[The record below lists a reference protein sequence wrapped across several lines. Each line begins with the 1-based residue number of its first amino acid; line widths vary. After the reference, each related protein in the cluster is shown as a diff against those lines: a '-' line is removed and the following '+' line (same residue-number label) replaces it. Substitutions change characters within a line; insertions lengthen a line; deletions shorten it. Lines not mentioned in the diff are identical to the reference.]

1 MLINILTGARNGSEG
16 FVCFGPSESCA
27 STRNISPIRYQ
38 QHAITVTVT
47 VRISARTVQDPLPQ
61 HATWYFVPMPRIARQ
76 LEKAN
81 GWCGR

>member
-16 FVCFGPSESCA
+16 FVCFDPSESCA
-27 STRNISPIRYQ
+27 STRNIPPIRYQ

-61 HATWYFVPMPRIARQ
+61 HATRYFVPKP
-76 LEKAN
+76 
-81 GWCGR
+81 